1 MLRSMTG
8 FGAGA
13 LEGGGFVVRAEVRSV
28 NHRFLQAKFKLPPD
42 LLEHEATF
50 EQQLRKRVERGAL
63 TVLVAV
69 ESDTGSSPIGVD
81 LALALR
87 YQKLVGE
94 LAGALGL
101 SGDLSLERYAALPGV
116 LGPQAAAV
124 GATELLPLAT
134 GALETAL
141 DNLVAMR
148 TREGEALAAE
158 LTRQLDQLEELSL
171 RIRTRMPHV
180 VEHLHESLRRR
191 MGQLLAGEG
200 GKPAAEHDLAR
211 ELALLAD
218 RADVSE
224 ELARL
229 VSHYA
234 QVRGLVAGGADGVGR
249 RLDFL
254 VQELLRETN
263 TIGSKCND
271 AEVASWVV
279 ESKATIERLRE
290 QVQNVE

>member
-50 EQQLRKRVERGAL
+50 EQQLRRRLERGAL
-63 TVLVAV
+63 TVTVVV
-69 ESDTGSSPIGVD
+69 ESDAGGSPIGLD

-87 YQKLVGE
+87 YQTLVGD
-94 LAGALGL
+94 LARGLGL
-101 SGDLSLERYAALPGV
+101 PGDLSLDRYAAFPGV
-116 LGPQAAAV
+116 LGPQAASV
-124 GATELLPLAT
+124 GAEELLPLAT
-134 GALETAL
+134 GALERAI
-141 DNLVAMR
+141 DNLLAMR
-148 TREGEALAAE
+148 LREGESLSAD
-158 LTRQLDQLEELSL
+158 LTRQLDQLDSL
-171 RIRTRMPHV
+171 AARIRVRMPQV
-180 VEHLHESLRRR
+180 VEHLHDSLRRR
-191 MGQLLAGEG
+191 MAQLLSGDT
-200 GKPAAEHDLAR
+200 GKPAAEQDLAR

-229 VSHYA
+229 MSHFE

-254 VQELLRETN
+254 VQELLREIN

-271 AEVASWVV
+271 AEVAGWVV
-279 ESKATIERLRE
+279 ESKAAIERLRE